1 MGQLVPPL
9 RDGGVY
15 QARERSH
22 VSQTAGE
29 SAAGGGGAGGGVGRD
44 HGFAVRAAGR
54 GEGGEDAVMIE
65 RERAWVGVCCVLC
78 ERERHTQEREE
89 VIRGDGERASVC
101 V

>member
-65 RERAWVGVCCVLC
+65 RESARGWVCVVCCV
-78 ERERHTQEREE
+78 RERDTRR
-89 VIRGDGERASVC
+89 RGRR
-101 V
+101 